1 MASYMK
7 AFFNEIF
14 DYNYY
19 CNKKLIDEC
28 LGQKEVPPRTKVL
41 FSHIL
46 NAHHIWNARIIGKVA
61 EFEVWRDH
69 DLKEW
74 TDIHYENQRSSFEIM
89 SNTDTFDKRID
100 YENSEGRLFT
110 NTIKDMLFHIV
121 NHSTNH
127 RGQIAVDFRN
137 NGITPIES
145 DYVHYKR

>member
-1 MASYMK
+1 MK

-28 LGQKEVPPRTKVL
+28 LELVELPLKTKSL

-46 NAHHIWNARIIGKVA
+46 NAHDIWNARILGKA
-61 EFEVWRDH
+61 SGYKVWQEH
-69 DLKEW
+69 DVKNW
-74 TDIHYENQRSSFEIM
+74 ADIHYENQRSSFEIM
-89 SNTDTFDKRID
+89 SNADEFDKRID
-100 YENSEGRLFT
+100 YENSEGRIFT
-110 NTIKDMLFHIV
+110 NTLQEMLFHII

-137 NGITPIES
+137 NGITPIGL

>member
-1 MASYMK
+1 MK

-19 CNKKLIDEC
+19 CNKKLIEEFLKLD
-28 LGQKEVPPRTKVL
+28 EVPSRTRIL

-46 NAHHIWNARIIGKVA
+46 NAHHIWNARMLKKSPDY
-61 EFEVWRDH
+61 EVWQEHNSED
-69 DLKEW
+69 W
-74 TDIHYENQRSSFEIM
+74 SDIHYENQRNSFEIM
-89 SNTDTFDKRID
+89 SNADNFDKRID

-110 NTIKDMLFHIV
+110 NTLQDMLFHII

-127 RGQIAVDFRN
+127 RGQIAIDLRN
-137 NGITPIES
+137 HGITPVGL

>member
-1 MASYMK
+1 MK

-19 CNKKLIDEC
+19 CNKKIIEEC
-28 LGQKEVPPRTKVL
+28 LGLGELPPRTKSL

-46 NAHHIWNARIIGKVA
+46 NAHHIWNARILEIKP
-61 EFEVWRDH
+61 EYEVWQEH
-69 DLKEW
+69 DVKDW
-74 TDIHYENQRSSFEIM
+74 ADIHYENQRSSFEIM
-89 SNTDTFDKRID
+89 SNADGFDKRID

-110 NTIKDMLFHIV
+110 NTLQDILFHII

-137 NGITPIES
+137 NGITPMGL